1 MRLNG
6 FCRFGILAGLVGP
19 WMAVGARGDVF
30 NLPSGQTSLSL
41 VYIAI
46 IKQT

>member
-1 MRLNG
+1 MRVVPKL
-6 FCRFGILAGLVGP
+6 LAALGLVGP
-19 WMAVGARGDVF
+19 WMAGGARGDVF
-30 NLPSGQTSLSL
+30 NLPQGQTSLSL